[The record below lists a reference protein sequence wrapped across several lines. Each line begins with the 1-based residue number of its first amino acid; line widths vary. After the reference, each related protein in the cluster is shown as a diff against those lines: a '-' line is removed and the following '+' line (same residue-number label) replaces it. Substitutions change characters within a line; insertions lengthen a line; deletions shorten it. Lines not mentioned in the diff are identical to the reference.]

1 MHTGSGEYAL
11 LLRATT
17 HGSGKCIAFFH
28 FKACFR
34 RFAFTTHARYVRRFA
49 EYFSVTVLERSSHAT
64 ATDRAPAPGNL
75 FASLF
80 HVIAHAENATPSV
93 FRYQQNT

>member
-1 MHTGSGEYAL
+1 MFPTVCLPDS
-11 LLRATT
+11 
-17 HGSGKCIAFFH
+17 
-28 FKACFR
+28 
-34 RFAFTTHARYVRRFA
+34 HARYVRRFA
-49 EYFSVTVLERSSHAT
+49 EYFSVTALERSSHAT

-93 FRYQQNT
+93 FSLPATHLRCPGQDDEPVQGTALPGATPANLQ